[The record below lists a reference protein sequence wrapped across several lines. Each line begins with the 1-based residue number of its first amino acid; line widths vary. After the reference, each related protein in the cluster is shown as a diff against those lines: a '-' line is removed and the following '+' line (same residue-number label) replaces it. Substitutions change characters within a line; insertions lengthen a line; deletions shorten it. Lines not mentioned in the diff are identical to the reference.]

1 MRKTRN
7 LYIGITIFTVL
18 FSAIYESFSHGVYSP
33 FMIGAAVIPFAGI
46 VLPYTVWLKRQ
57 RIPDEMQ
64 SNSFVQELYQMAV
77 LTFLLGSIFTGILE
91 IYGTTNRLSKIYWVA
106 GSSLLLAAVLMKG
119 YGFYVRSQAVPK
131 K

>member
-33 FMIGAAVIPFAGI
+33 FMLGAAIIPFAGI
-46 VLPYTVWLKRQ
+46 VVPYTLWLKRQ
-57 RIPDEMQ
+57 GDPDRAKMHSLVRE
-64 SNSFVQELYQMAV
+64 FYQMAV

-91 IYGTTNRLSKIYWVA
+91 IYGTTNRLSKVYWLA
-106 GSSLLLAAVLMKG
+106 GGILLLVSLLMKIWG
-119 YGFYVRSQAVPK
+119 GQMPIRQPD
-131 K
+131 